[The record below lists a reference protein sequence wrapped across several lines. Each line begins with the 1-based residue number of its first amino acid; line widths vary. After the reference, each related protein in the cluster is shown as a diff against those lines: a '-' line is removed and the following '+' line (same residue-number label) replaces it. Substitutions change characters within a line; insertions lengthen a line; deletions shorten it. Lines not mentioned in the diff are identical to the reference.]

1 MEQKSRFRSS
11 LLLAAS
17 ATLCGTLLS
26 GPASAHTET
35 ALSAF
40 AAINQTGGMPW
51 TVDGFGLAASARW
64 NHWVA
69 DASFRHQPGK
79 GNHTG
84 YAQKYHFSVLQED
97 FNARLGYVV
106 LANRWLSVYP
116 FAAYNYL
123 SYGDLR
129 DNGVGGGIG
138 ATIRLFRWVRLYGHA
153 EALRGFD
160 GNIGGLNLTRSSNL
174 FQFKGGASIPIAHR
188 WSVFSS
194 LEYFRYVGAGNAL
207 HGYTVEA
214 GATRTFG

>member
-17 ATLCGTLLS
+17 ATLCATLLS

-40 AAINQTGGMPW
+40 AAINQTG
-51 TVDGFGLAASARW
+51 
-64 NHWVA
+64 
-69 DASFRHQPGK
+69 
-79 GNHTG
+79 
-84 YAQKYHFSVLQED
+84 
-97 FNARLGYVV
+97 
-106 LANRWLSVYP
+106 
-116 FAAYNYL
+116 
-123 SYGDLR
+123 DLR
-129 DNGVGGGIG
+129 NNGVGGGIG
-138 ATIRLFRWVRLYGHA
+138 ATIRPFRWVRLYGHA

-160 GNIGGLNLTRSSNL
+160 GDIGGLNLTRSSNL
-174 FQFKGGASIPIAHR
+174 FQIKGGVSIPIAHR
-188 WSVFSS
+188 WSAFSS